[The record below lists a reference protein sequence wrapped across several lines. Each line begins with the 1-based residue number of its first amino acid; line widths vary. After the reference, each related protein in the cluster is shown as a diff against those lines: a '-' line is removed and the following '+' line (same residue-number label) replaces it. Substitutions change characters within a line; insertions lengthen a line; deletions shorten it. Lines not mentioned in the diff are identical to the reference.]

1 MITLK
6 LKPQNASPKILAFLS
21 KNNLIRTLD
30 PPRKVLACGSSNG
43 AMQTI
48 YCTHRRWGT
57 HKLICVKKNS
67 LSVKLNF
74 HPGNEE
80 FILINNNG
88 TKFRPLCIIIGLLK
102 QKELRG
108 KLEKGDITEKDFIAV
123 VFPHNDHK
131 TCIFTMLKD
140 TVHCEVALPGPGE
153 GPVFFVAEPSRL
165 KLNNF
170 KTRGYEIK
178 VDNDGF
184 VERTR
189 R

>member
-6 LKPQNASPKILAFLS
+6 LKPQNASFKLLASLAE
-21 KNNLIRTLD
+21 KNLIRTLE
-30 PPRKVLACGSSNG
+30 PPKKVLASSSSNG

-48 YCTHRRWGT
+48 YCARQRWGG

-74 HPGNEE
+74 HPENEE

-88 TKFRPLCIIIGLLK
+88 TKFRPLCIIMGLLK
-102 QKELRG
+102 QKQLRS
-108 KLEKGDITEKDFIAV
+108 KFEKGKISENDFMAV
-123 VFPHNDHK
+123 VFAHNDHK

-170 KTRGYEIK
+170 KTKGYEIK
-178 VDNDGF
+178 VEPNGF
-184 VERTR
+184 FKK
-189 R
+189 